1 VTEVA
6 AERERGI
13 AIVAALWASAILAV
27 IVASVLQLARA
38 DANLGR
44 GRQEAAELGAIVDGA
59 VNLTIL
65 AMLAPTAR
73 EIPVNGTPV
82 TVPFA
87 GHEVRVSIQDEA
99 GKIDLN
105 AAGEPILRRLL
116 SAIGLATDAAG
127 QLAEN
132 VTNWPERGRLGDGE
146 PRARGARF
154 QAVEDLQLVP
164 GMTQDIYRRLYPL
177 VTVYSQT
184 PWIDP
189 AYSSSAVL
197 ALFRDTDANAEAAL
211 RRLEE
216 ERAGLRPPPP
226 SPGVAL
232 GHAFTI
238 AAELRTPTGA
248 GATRTAII
256 RLTGQKRLPLIIY
269 RWS

>member
-1 VTEVA
+1 LAVD
-6 AERERGI
+6 RERGI
-13 AIVAALWASAILAV
+13 AIVAALWASAIIAV
-27 IVASVLQLARA
+27 VAASVLQLARA

-44 GRQEAAELGAIVDGA
+44 GRQEAAELGAIIDGA

-65 AMLAPTAR
+65 TMLSPTGR
-73 EIPVNGTPV
+73 GIPVDGSPV

-87 GHEVRVSIQDEA
+87 GHDIRVSVQDEA

-105 AAGEPILRRLL
+105 AAGEPLLRRLL
-116 SAIGLATDAAG
+116 GKIGLATDAASG
-127 QLAEN
+127 LAE
-132 VTNWPERGRLGDGE
+132 TIANWPQHNRSGDDEHPRGG
-146 PRARGARF
+146 RF

-164 GMTQDIYRRLYPL
+164 GMTQDVYRRLYPL

-184 PWIDP
+184 AWIDP
-189 AYSSSAVL
+189 TYSTPAVL
-197 ALFRDTDANAEAAL
+197 ALFRDTNENAAAAL

-216 ERAGLRPPPP
+216 ERAGLRTPAPA
-226 SPGVAL
+226 PGVAL

-238 AAELRTPTGA
+238 AAELRTAAGA
-248 GATRTAII
+248 GAARTAII

>member
-1 VTEVA
+1 MA
-6 AERERGI
+6 ADRERGI

-65 AMLAPTAR
+65 ALLAR
-73 EIPVNGTPV
+73 ESRQIPVNGTAV

-87 GHEVRVSIQDEA
+87 GHDVRVSVQDEA

-105 AAGEPILRRLL
+105 AAGAPILRRLL
-116 SAIGLATDAAG
+116 SAVGLATDAAS
-127 QLAEN
+127 QLAESIAH
-132 VTNWPERGRLGDGE
+132 WPGRGSADGE
-146 PRARGARF
+146 GRPSVARF
-154 QAVEDLQLVP
+154 QAVEDLQLVA
-164 GMTQDIYRRLYPL
+164 GMTQEVYRRVYPL

-189 AYSSSAVL
+189 AYSSPAVL
-197 ALFRDTDANAEAAL
+197 ALFRETNANAAAAL

-216 ERAGLRPPPP
+216 ERAGLRAPAPP
-226 SPGVAL
+226 PGVAL

-248 GATRTAII
+248 GAARTAIV
-256 RLTGQKRLPLIIY
+256 RLTGQKRVPLIVY

>member
-1 VTEVA
+1 MA
-6 AERERGI
+6 ADRERGI

-44 GRQEAAELGAIVDGA
+44 GRHEAAELGAIVDGA

-65 AMLAPTAR
+65 TLLAPTAR
-73 EIPVNGTPV
+73 EIPINGSPV

-87 GHEVRVSIQDEA
+87 GHEVRVSVQDEA

-105 AAGEPILRRLL
+105 AAGEPLLRRLL
-116 SAIGLATDAAG
+116 SAIGLTTDTAN
-127 QLAEN
+127 QLAESI
-132 VTNWPERGRLGDGE
+132 VNWPKRGRSGDGE
-146 PRARGARF
+146 RGPRGARF

-164 GMTQDIYRRLYPL
+164 GMTQDVYRRLYPL

-189 AYSSSAVL
+189 AYSSPAVL
-197 ALFRDTDANAEAAL
+197 ALFRETNANAEAAL
-211 RRLEE
+211 RRMEE
-216 ERAGLRPPPP
+216 ERAGLRAPAPA
-226 SPGVAL
+226 PGVAL

-238 AAELRTPTGA
+238 TAELRTPAGA
-248 GATRTAII
+248 GAARTAII
-256 RLTGQKRLPLIIY
+256 RLTGQTRAPLIIY